1 MQRQDTIVAMRRTES
16 QCTERRTDLFA
27 LLSPDIC
34 IWGKANQKMA
44 PKCRISTQSLHVTKR
59 TWVFFFLLQLLP
71 ISFFLGRAGDFN
83 QEKHK
88 YLRRLKKFHQ
98 KIFL

>member
-59 TWVFFFLLQLLP
+59 TWGFFFPVTVITHFFFL
-71 ISFFLGRAGDFN
+71 G
-83 QEKHK
+83 
-88 YLRRLKKFHQ
+88 
-98 KIFL
+98 